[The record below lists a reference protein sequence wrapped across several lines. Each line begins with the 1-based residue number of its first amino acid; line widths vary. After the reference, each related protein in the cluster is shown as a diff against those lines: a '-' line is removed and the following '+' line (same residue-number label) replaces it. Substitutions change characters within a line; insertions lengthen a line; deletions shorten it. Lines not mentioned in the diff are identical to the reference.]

1 MLAPCAY
8 TSVLLNLDNWVACWE
23 QGGQLGT
30 GWPVG
35 NRVVSWVQ
43 GGQLG
48 TGWPVG
54 NRVAS
59 WKQGGLLGI
68 GRLV

>member
-1 MLAPCAY
+1 MA
-8 TSVLLNLDNWVACWE
+8 NWE

-54 NRVAS
+54 NRKAS
-59 WKQGGLLGI
+59 VNGMIACSAVSSGSHSDQKS
-68 GRLV
+68 